1 MSAFKNI
8 ISFEIASDKIS
19 KEKEKPIVK
28 TEAELAEEEKIRSD
42 KFEDFA
48 IFIPV
53 IFLFLGII
61 IMSILYKLFM

>member
-8 ISFEIASDKIS
+8 NSFEIASDKIY
-19 KEKEKPIVK
+19 KEKEKPTVK

-42 KFEDFA
+42 KFEDIA

-53 IFLFLGII
+53 IFLLLGII
-61 IMSILYKLFM
+61 IMSILYKLYM